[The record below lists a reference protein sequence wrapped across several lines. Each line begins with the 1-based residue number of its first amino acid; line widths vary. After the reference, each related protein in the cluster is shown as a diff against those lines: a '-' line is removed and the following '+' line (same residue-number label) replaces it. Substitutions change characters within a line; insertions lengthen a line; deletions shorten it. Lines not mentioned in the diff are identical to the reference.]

1 MTEDMLLYI
10 RLTLHMVTFTY
21 LVSYR
26 TAQTSRPLV
35 SLIAAA
41 AAGASLAAAAHI
53 VLMRPQGGQ
62 VVATLLALAGAVAVT
77 RCGGNLARVFKR
89 RKVI

>member
-1 MTEDMLLYI
+1 MTEDLLLYI
-10 RLTLHMVTFTY
+10 RLSLHMITFTY
-21 LVSYR
+21 LISYR
-26 TAQTSRPLV
+26 TTETSRPFV
-35 SLIAAA
+35 SLIAAT
-41 AAGASLAAAAHI
+41 AAGVSLAAAAHI

-89 RKVI
+89 RTV